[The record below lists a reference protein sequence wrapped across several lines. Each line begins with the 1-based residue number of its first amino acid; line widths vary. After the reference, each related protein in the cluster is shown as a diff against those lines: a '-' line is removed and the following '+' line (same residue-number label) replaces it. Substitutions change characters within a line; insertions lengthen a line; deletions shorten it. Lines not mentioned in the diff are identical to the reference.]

1 MTMSKKEIVSV
12 IMSAFNAEKTIKKS
26 VDSIS
31 AQSYK
36 DLEILVADDNS
47 TDNTYEILTKLKSKD
62 ERIVII
68 KNEKNLGLTKSL
80 NNLLNIAD
88 FFLRTTS

>member
-1 MTMSKKEIVSV
+1 MQK
-12 IMSAFNAEKTIKKS
+12 NYKKS

-68 KNEKNLGLTKSL
+68 KNEK
-80 NNLLNIAD
+80 I
-88 FFLRTTS
+88 